1 MASCI
6 EAKTVLFYP
15 KGTFKLGQ
23 WHGTGSFFNF
33 KKCDVIETNMTKW
46 LFYIL
51 SFDAVDAVN
60 LECDT
65 RLGGQGTSSE

>member
-1 MASCI
+1 M
-6 EAKTVLFYP
+6 
-15 KGTFKLGQ
+15 
-23 WHGTGSFFNF
+23 SFFNF
-33 KKCDVIETNMTKW
+33 KKCDVIETEW

-65 RLGGQGTSSE
+65 RLGGQGTRNKTLLSRWTNERIFVILWAMI